1 MPTLMPTRAV
11 LGELTVS
18 PERTKLAY
26 LWSFADFTI
35 LGGPYNSQLVMRI
48 GQRFE
53 SACRLFRD
61 PWEDKTQREIVLKS
75 VRRGRPQP
83 I

>member
-1 MPTLMPTRAV
+1 
-11 LGELTVS
+11 
-18 PERTKLAY
+18 
-26 LWSFADFTI
+26 
-35 LGGPYNSQLVMRI
+35 MRI

-53 SACRLFRD
+53 SARRLFRD